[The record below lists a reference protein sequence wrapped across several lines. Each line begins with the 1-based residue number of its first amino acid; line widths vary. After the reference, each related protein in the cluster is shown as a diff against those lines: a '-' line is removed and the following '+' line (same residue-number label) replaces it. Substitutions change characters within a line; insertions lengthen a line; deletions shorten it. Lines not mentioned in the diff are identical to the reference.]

1 MDGFSKGK
9 IRMMSLKA
17 RVIVAVL
24 LAIVIIGCAGAQ
36 DTLAAADA
44 PRSQSAV
51 IMISLDGLAGFY
63 LDDPKADMPTLRA
76 MAKQGA
82 RAESMKASTPSV
94 TWPNHTTL
102 VTGDNPARHGVLGN
116 NYLDRNTLKSVTLIG
131 DPIYNKEQIVKVPT
145 IYDLAHEAGMK
156 TAALRWP
163 ATRGAKTLDWVIP
176 TCHDEKVAAK
186 YTTPSLL
193 TECKAAGIWDGKFPL
208 DQTCTDVLDFILR
221 KHHPRLALL
230 HLGNTDHVQHLNG
243 PRTKEAYAAIKTID
257 AQVRQVWDEVKRD
270 YPEGATIFI
279 VSDHGFSPIS
289 HAIFPNVIL
298 RDAGLVE
305 VKDGKIV
312 GGDVRIVPQGGSAFL
327 YILDES
333 RRDEL
338 AERIQSAFAGAK
350 GLEKI
355 IPTDQLHEYGVATP
369 EQDPHAPD
377 MVLFADEGYVF
388 GDTAAG
394 ALPFVEK
401 PERSG
406 THGHDPNLPDLH
418 ATFVVWGAGIKPG
431 TKIGIIDNIDVAP
444 TIAKLLGLDLPQP
457 DGKVLT
463 EILARD

>member
-1 MDGFSKGK
+1 
-9 IRMMSLKA
+9 MSLKA
-17 RVIVAVL
+17 RAFFGILLSVL
-24 LAIVIIGCAGAQ
+24 LAGCTGAQ
-36 DTLAAADA
+36 KSLAAVDPPQAK
-44 PRSQSAV
+44 SAV

-76 MAKQGA
+76 MAQQGA
-82 RAESMKASTPSV
+82 RAKSMKASTPSV

-102 VTGDNPARHGVLGN
+102 VTGDNPARHGVVGN
-116 NYLDRNTLKSVTLIG
+116 NYLDRKTRKSVTLIG
-131 DPIYNKEQIVKVPT
+131 DPIYDKDQIVKVPT
-145 IYDLAHEAGMK
+145 IYDVAHDAGMT
-156 TAALRWP
+156 TAAIRWP
-163 ATRGAKTLDWVIP
+163 ASRGADTLDWVISS
-176 TCHDEKVAAK
+176 CHDEDVAKK
-186 YTTPSLL
+186 YNTPSLL
-193 TECKAAGIWDGKFPL
+193 KECKAAGIWNGKFP
-208 DQTCTDVLDFILR
+208 DDKTCTAVFKFILR

-243 PRTKEAYAAIKTID
+243 PRTKEAYAAIKEVD
-257 AQVRQVWDEVKRD
+257 AQVKQIWDEAKRD
-270 YPEGATIFI
+270 YPEGVTIFI

-298 RDAGLVE
+298 RNAGLVR

-327 YILDES
+327 YILDQD
-333 RRDEL
+333 RRDEI

-355 IPTDQLHEYGVATP
+355 VPTDQLNDYGVATP

-377 MVLFADEGYVF
+377 MVLFANEGYVF

-394 ALPFVEK
+394 ALPFIEK

-418 ATFVVWGAGIKPG
+418 ATFIACGAGIKPG
-431 TKIGIIDNIDVAP
+431 TRIGIINNTDVAP
-444 TIAKLLGLDLPQP
+444 TMAKLLGLELPNP
-457 DGKVLT
+457 DGKVLS
-463 EILARD
+463 EICTNNE